1 LCIFQKI
8 VPFPLGTD
16 FILII
21 KPETMRLLICI
32 FVLSIIGL
40 SPGNAQ
46 TEMTVKGGDF
56 STSGGRIFW
65 MGANYRKEWNT
76 PIKVP
81 VINLATEKGGLTP
94 VKEGGGKQTRSLRL
108 VDASG
113 REYTLRSIQK
123 FITSKTLPGDLQSE
137 AAADLVS
144 DGVSASYPYASLSVQ
159 PLADA
164 AGVQYGKVRLVY
176 IGDDPKLGEFRAK
189 FANSLYTLEER
200 LPDGYNKAFDS
211 EEVAEKLEKDND
223 NKVDQQALLR
233 ARILDM
239 FVMDLDRH
247 EDQWNWVAT
256 DNPGGKGK
264 TYIPIPK
271 DRDQAFYINR
281 GVLPGFVKGRS
292 LVPQLEGF
300 KPAAKSITRFNFAA
314 RNVDRFFLNE
324 LTQQDWKTAAE
335 KFVSQMTDAVID
347 KAIAQQP
354 EEIRSI
360 SGPWIAETLKARRGL
375 LVAEVM
381 EYYAFISQTVSITGS
396 DKRELY
402 TVTRNSDGS
411 ASVVVHKIEKDGSQ
425 GPKMYDRN
433 FDAQVTKEIRVYG
446 FDGEDKF
453 VMNGDN
459 DKIKVRLIGGGG
471 EDAFENATKQGGAMI
486 YDRADGNNKV
496 TGRFTNKM
504 SNDTAINSF
513 DRLGFKYPFQS
524 VFATIGY
531 NPDDGLFL
539 GPTFKF
545 IRHGFRKTPFKSL
558 HQFKA
563 SYAFSTKAVNI
574 VYHNEFM
581 SVLGDR
587 TDIVT
592 DIDYKGP
599 NGTSNFFGY
608 GVNSIYDKTKTG
620 KFRFYRIRYDLGDIS
635 LQLRQRLTKNFMLQF
650 GPTYQFYSMDSV
662 DALNKT
668 RNVVLN
674 TVASGLNPATVF
686 ERQSY
691 IGAKLSIIIDSRDN
705 LVLPEKG
712 VNWVNTIRIL
722 KGLGD
727 NSYDKVTQLNTD
739 FAFYLNLVPD
749 RLTFAN
755 RIGAGTT
762 LGDGFEFFH
771 AQYLGSDDHLRGF
784 RKQRFA
790 GKTKFYNQAELRL
803 RLANFRTYLF
813 PGALGIMAFVDVGRV
828 WVENDPNK
836 KMLSGYGGGFWFSPL
851 RRLMITFSYAISSE
865 DKIPL
870 VGLGWQF

>member
-1 LCIFQKI
+1 
-8 VPFPLGTD
+8 
-16 FILII
+16 
-21 KPETMRLLICI
+21 MRLLIFI
-32 FVLSIIGL
+32 FVLSFIAV
-40 SPGNAQ
+40 SQGNAQ
-46 TEMTVKGGDF
+46 TDSTASPGSTF

-76 PIKVP
+76 PVKVP

-94 VKEGGGKQTRSLRL
+94 VKRGGGKQTKSLRL
-108 VDASG
+108 EDASG
-113 REYTLRSIQK
+113 REYTIRSIQK
-123 FITSKTLPGDLQSE
+123 YITSKTLPGDLQSE

-164 AGVQYGKVRLVY
+164 AGVQYGKVKLVY
-176 IGDDPKLGEFRAK
+176 IGDDPKLGEFRAD
-189 FANSLYTLEER
+189 FANSLVTLEER
-200 LPDGYNKAFDS
+200 LPAGYDKAFDS
-211 EEVAEKLEKDND
+211 EEVADKLEKDND
-223 NKVDQQALLR
+223 NTIDAQALLR

-247 EDQWNWVAT
+247 EDQWNWVAV
-256 DNPGGKGK
+256 DNANGKGK

-314 RNVDRFFLNE
+314 RNLDRFFLNE
-324 LTQQDWKTAAE
+324 LSQQDWRTAAE
-335 KFVSQMTDAVID
+335 KFVSQMTDEVID
-347 KAIAQQP
+347 RAIAQQP
-354 EEIRSI
+354 AEIRSI
-360 SGPWIAETLKARRGL
+360 SGPWIATTLKARRGN

-381 EYYAFISQTVSITGS
+381 QYYEFISQIVSITGS
-396 DKRELY
+396 DKKELY
-402 TVTRNSDGS
+402 EVTRNNDGT
-411 ASVVVHKIEKDGSQ
+411 ASVVVHKIDKDGNQ
-425 GPKMYDRN
+425 ATKMYERT
-433 FDAQVTKEIRVYG
+433 FDPQVTKELRVYG

-453 VMNGDN
+453 VMRGDN

-471 EDAFENATKQGGAMI
+471 EDVFENSTKQGGTLI

-496 TGRFTNKM
+496 NGRFGNKM
-504 SNDTAINSF
+504 SNDTAVNSF
-513 DRLGFKYPFQS
+513 DRLSYKYPYQS

-545 IRHGFRKTPFKSL
+545 IRHGFRKNPYKSL
-558 HQFKA
+558 HQFRA
-563 SYAFSTKAVNI
+563 AYAFSTKALNVHYN
-574 VYHNEFM
+574 NEFI
-581 SVLGDR
+581 SALGDK
-587 TDIVT
+587 TDILT

-599 NGTSNFFGY
+599 NATSNFFGY
-608 GVNSIYDKTKTG
+608 GVNTIYDKTQTG
-620 KFRFYRIRYDLGDIS
+620 KFRFYRIRYDLGDVS
-635 LQLRQRLTKNFMLQF
+635 LQLRHRFSNKFMLLF
-650 GPTYQFYSMDSV
+650 GPTFQWYSMDSA
-662 DALNKT
+662 DALNAK

-674 TVASGLNPATVF
+674 TVASGLNPTTVF
-686 ERQSY
+686 ENQSY
-691 IGAKLSIIIDSRDN
+691 VGAKLAVIVDTRDN
-705 LVLPEKG
+705 QILPEKG
-712 VNWVNTIRIL
+712 VNWISTVRIL
-722 KGLGD
+722 KGMGD

-739 FAFYLNLVPD
+739 FAFYFALIPD

-771 AQYLGSDDHLRGF
+771 AQYLGSDDNLRGF
-784 RKQRFA
+784 RKERFA

-803 RLANFRTYLF
+803 RLANFKTYLF
-813 PGALGIMAFVDVGRV
+813 PGALGIMAFLDAGRV

-836 KMLSGYGGGFWFSPL
+836 KFLSGYGGGFWFSPL
-851 RRLMITFSYAISSE
+851 RRLLITFSYAISSE

-870 VGLGWQF
+870 VGLSWKF